1 MTVYWRVNRETL
13 QTLVYLWVTSPE
25 CTSRARNFILKGS
38 VNMAEDTR
46 VWKAILS
53 HKCMVFRT

>member
-25 CTSRARNFILKGS
+25 CTSRARISYSERFSKHGGRHSGMESNFIP
-38 VNMAEDTR
+38 
-46 VWKAILS
+46 
-53 HKCMVFRT
+53 